1 MHWVSGNL
9 SSLPGMGVQHI
20 SLQLE
25 GGVTGIRSWKV
36 KCLQKGM
43 KSSGFCDARA
53 RCEAWWNRRAS
64 ACLAAPIPKSW
75 Q

>member
-1 MHWVSGNL
+1 MLWVSGNL

-25 GGVTGIRSWKV
+25 GGVTGIRSQKV
-36 KCLQKGM
+36 KCLQNGM

-53 RCEAWWNRRAS
+53 RCEVWWDMRAS
-64 ACLAAPIPKSW
+64 ACLAAPILGSW